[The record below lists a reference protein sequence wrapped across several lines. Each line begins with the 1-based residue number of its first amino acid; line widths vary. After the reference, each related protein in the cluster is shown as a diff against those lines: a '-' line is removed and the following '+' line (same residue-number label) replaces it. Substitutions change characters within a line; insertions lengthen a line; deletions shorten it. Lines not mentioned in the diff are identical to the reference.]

1 MADEPRPEIKVDAK
15 SKTVVKV
22 EHEDRQTPGPFGTGP
37 VKADPF
43 VLGDLKGLATW
54 HVALTIKQQ
63 LEDAVA
69 EVRAAGALMTSS
81 GGLRDLGA
89 PVTTARSGTSFHYTG
104 RAIDLY
110 KYSGMNNL
118 ETDPYIVTGDPD
130 VGKWRIFARS
140 SDTTL
145 PEQALIGFKKRFVKR
160 PVGKTF
166 DQTVKLDSVEVTGR
180 FIDLTAMMLKHG
192 FKSIPARPDFLANEN
207 ARDYDSAEWWH
218 FQQEAGLVVGRTT
231 FGSLLLQVH
240 TSAQLK
246 NTGPGN
252 ASAAVWNGR
261 IFQ

>member
-15 SKTVVKV
+15 SKTTVKV
-22 EHEDRQTPGPFGTGP
+22 EHEDRQTPAPFGTGP
-37 VKADPF
+37 VNADPF
-43 VLGDLKGLATW
+43 VLDKLKGLATW

-69 EVRAAGALMTSS
+69 EVRAAGAVMTSS

-89 PVTTARSGTSFHYTG
+89 PVTNARSGTSFHYTG

-110 KYSGMNNL
+110 KYSAMNNL

-140 SDTTL
+140 TDASL
-145 PEQALIGFKKRFVKR
+145 PEQTLIGFKKKFVKR
-160 PVGKTF
+160 PEGKKF
-166 DQTVKLDSVEVTGR
+166 DQTVKLESVEVTGR
-180 FIDLTAMMLKHG
+180 FIDLTALMLTHG
-192 FKSIPARPDFLANEN
+192 FHAIPARPDFLENRN

-218 FQQEAGLVVGRTT
+218 FQQEDGLVVGKTT

-240 TSAQLK
+240 TSAELK

-252 ASAAVWNGR
+252 ASNAVWNGS
-261 IFQ
+261 IFK